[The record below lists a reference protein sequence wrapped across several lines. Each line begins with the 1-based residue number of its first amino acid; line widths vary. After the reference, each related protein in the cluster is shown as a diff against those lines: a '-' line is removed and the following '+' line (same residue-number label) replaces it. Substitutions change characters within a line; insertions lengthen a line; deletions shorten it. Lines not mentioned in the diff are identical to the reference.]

1 MKIALVTPFAPSNEG
16 VGGVVTAL
24 ATALSANHGVTILS
38 ARGPRL
44 VDTTIRQRKVR
55 TIGGSGLLFDLTF
68 FLSSTLMLWWSRRKG
83 RREFDI
89 IH

>member
-38 ARGPRL
+38 ARGPKL
-44 VDTTIRQRKVR
+44 VDTTIR
-55 TIGGSGLLFDLTF
+55 
-68 FLSSTLMLWWSRRKG
+68 
-83 RREFDI
+83 
-89 IH
+89 